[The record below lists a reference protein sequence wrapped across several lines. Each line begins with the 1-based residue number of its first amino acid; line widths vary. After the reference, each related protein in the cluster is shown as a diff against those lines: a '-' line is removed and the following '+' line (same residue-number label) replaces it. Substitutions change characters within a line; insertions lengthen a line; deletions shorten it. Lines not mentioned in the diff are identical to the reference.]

1 MAHPAAEPARIPDQK
16 LIEGVLRGD
25 ESAFT
30 ALYERYFPRIFSF
43 VSKRL
48 RNRADTEETVQEVF
62 INVYSSIGS
71 YRGDAPLAAWVFGLT
86 RRTLASRFKK
96 RRHTVV
102 PLGDD
107 EPSADDLLGPTLHR
121 DPSPLEMYE
130 YRERLARL
138 EQAANCDLNEE
149 QLMLFELHHLE
160 NQSIQDIAVRMRKS
174 VDSIKSSLYRTRR
187 LLLAR

>member
-62 INVYSSIGS
+62 INVYLSLGS
-71 YRGDAPLAAWVFGLT
+71 YRGDAPFAAWVFGLT

-102 PLGDD
+102 PLGDE
-107 EPSADDLLGPTLHR
+107 EPCADDLLGPTLYR

-138 EQAANCDLNEE
+138 EQAARCDLNEE
-149 QLMLFELHHLE
+149 QQMLFELHHLE
-160 NQSIQDIAVRMRKS
+160 NQSIQDIAARTRKS